1 MDQKIHPWFI
11 WYSAGKSLLDKK
23 ARLRQWFELG
33 LDSAWKGSVTVCLP
47 LAAKN
52 STPYTPSIKPKIEEP
67 LFSFTINKVK

>member
-33 LDSAWKGSVTVCLP
+33 LDSAWKESVMVCLP
-47 LAAKN
+47 LRCQALHALHPLAKH
-52 STPYTPSIKPKIEEP
+52 I
-67 LFSFTINKVK
+67 LHQA